1 MTLDFKADG
10 DLIYLVGA
18 AKNDIASSEYL
29 YSFRKVKESPAPAF
43 EMEEE
48 YTLHQAIKALIKEE
62 LVESVHDVSD
72 GGLFVTLAE
81 SAMPRGLGFGVSTDK
96 NFRTDAFL
104 FGEAQSR
111 VLVSV
116 KADKQGEFQKRLGAD
131 LKIAHS
137 LLGAVTRQ
145 DFVVDGQTVVTTA
158 EAKDL
163 YDNTIGRIM
172 A

>member
-1 MTLDFKADG
+1 
-10 DLIYLVGA
+10 
-18 AKNDIASSEYL
+18 
-29 YSFRKVKESPAPAF
+29 
-43 EMEEE
+43 
-48 YTLHQAIKALIKEE
+48 
-62 LVESVHDVSD
+62 
-72 GGLFVTLAE
+72 
-81 SAMPRGLGFGVSTDK
+81 MPRGLGFGVSTDK